1 MGEELYTID
10 LRNIGY
16 EDGEFYTKP
25 EIVYDA
31 FQDSFMA
38 NIWLMRLTRVKK
50 NQFVFYGHIVNF
62 DLPKSLGVIKQA
74 IVKFGY
80 EEDNACGVLDNVEV
94 RDEFIRHLV
103 DIFERTLVF
112 YAKTRITP
120 TALKEHGGK
129 MVINEEMKQLSRKMT
144 IQEYYEVLKDIC
156 DNPEIVGAW
165 KNKMFYNDYVADGC
179 K

>member
-1 MGEELYTID
+1 
-10 LRNIGY
+10 
-16 EDGEFYTKP
+16 
-25 EIVYDA
+25 
-31 FQDSFMA
+31 MA

-80 EEDNACGVLDNVEV
+80 EEDNARGVLDNVEV

-112 YAKTRITP
+112 YAKTKAMSLKNMKRI
-120 TALKEHGGK
+120 
-129 MVINEEMKQLSRKMT
+129 
-144 IQEYYEVLKDIC
+144 
-156 DNPEIVGAW
+156 W
-165 KNKMFYNDYVADGC
+165 
-179 K
+179 